1 MGGGFLSRGSALGAQ
16 KIYCVF
22 SAQCSYFTII
32 YGDHSF
38 HGQNYQMY
46 AGCMGLVFQIGS
58 KPGKMEPQHSIWLD
72 LLQRWSNFELPTT
85 QNRNYEENMGR
96 GGPRTPTLGVTN
108 GVLVAKVR
116 LSGSQMGGPHAMHVH
131 WCAKSFPNRSKT
143 IRGSKVSYPP
153 YQFDQNSTYLPLI
166 TLGTHFETLRVSLF
180 QLERRLSPPGGGF
193 WDLLHP
199 HFSSLF
205 LFWVVGSSKL
215 DHLWSKSNQI
225 ECRGSILLGFDP
237 IWNTKT
243 IQRAYIWQFWPCKQE
258 YRPLMVEEGYYSVKF
273 TEILLCE
280 LVYLWYEFDVL
291 YCSKCH
297 QICLNPTSVAGPGPA
312 GAILIG
318 LES

>member
-1 MGGGFLSRGSALGAQ
+1 MGGGFLQPRVGIRSPKNLLCFFRTMFIFYHNIWWPQ
-16 KIYCVF
+16 F
-22 SAQCSYFTII
+22 
-32 YGDHSF
+32 F

-116 LSGSQMGGPHAMHVH
+116 LSGSQMGGLHAMHVH

-153 YQFDQNSTYLPLI
+153 HQFDQNSTYLPLI

-180 QLERRLSPPGGGF
+180 QLERRLSPPGGGGGSGTCSTHIF
-193 WDLLHP
+193 P
-199 HFSSLF
+199 HYFCF
-205 LFWVVGSSKL
+205 GS
-215 DHLWSKSNQI
+215 
-225 ECRGSILLGFDP
+225 
-237 IWNTKT
+237 
-243 IQRAYIWQFWPCKQE
+243 
-258 YRPLMVEEGYYSVKF
+258 
-273 TEILLCE
+273 
-280 LVYLWYEFDVL
+280 
-291 YCSKCH
+291 
-297 QICLNPTSVAGPGPA
+297 
-312 GAILIG
+312 
-318 LES
+318 